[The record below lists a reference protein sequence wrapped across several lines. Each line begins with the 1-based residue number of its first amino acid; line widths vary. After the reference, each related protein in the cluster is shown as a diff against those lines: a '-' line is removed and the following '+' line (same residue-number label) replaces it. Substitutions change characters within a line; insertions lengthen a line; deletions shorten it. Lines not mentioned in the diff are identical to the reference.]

1 MYGPDVSGL
10 NLYIESYESGPMILL
25 WSKNGS
31 QTDLW
36 NRAVVPLSNSSP
48 FRVVIEGVRGSGY
61 HGVVK

>member
-36 NRAVVPLSNSSP
+36 NRAVVPQMNMYLDTLLHHFYLYN
-48 FRVVIEGVRGSGY
+48 
-61 HGVVK
+61 HN